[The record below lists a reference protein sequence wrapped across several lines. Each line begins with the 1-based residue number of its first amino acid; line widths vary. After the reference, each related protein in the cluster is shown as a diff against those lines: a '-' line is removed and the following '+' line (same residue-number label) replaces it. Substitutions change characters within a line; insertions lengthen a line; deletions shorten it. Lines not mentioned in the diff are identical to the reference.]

1 MLKRTHTDQSGEV
14 IGKWLIQLLV
24 FMAVIALVGYEFLSI
39 AFTWFALDDPAR
51 EVATAAANAMSDADD
66 LREGEAAALEE
77 AEQEEV
83 EFVSIGL
90 DGDFV
95 TVVVRRRA
103 NTLLLHRISEGFT
116 TPSVDGR
123 ARWRQ

>member
-1 MLKRTHTDQSGEV
+1 MWQRTHTDQSGEV
-14 IGKWLIQLLV
+14 ISRWLIQLLV

-66 LREGEAAALEE
+66 LSEGEAAALEE

-83 EFVSIGL
+83 EFVSIGV

-95 TVVVRRRA
+95 TVTVRRQA
-103 NTLLLHRISEGFT
+103 HTLLLHRISEGFT

>member
-1 MLKRTHTDQSGEV
+1 MRHRTHTDEAGEV
-14 IGKWLIQLLV
+14 ISKWLIQLVV
-24 FMAVIALVGYEFLSI
+24 FMTVIALVGYEFLSI

-51 EVATAAANAMSDADD
+51 EVATAAANVMSDPDD
-66 LREGEAAALEE
+66 LAEGEKAAVAA
-77 AEQEEV
+77 AEQEDVEV
-83 EFVSIGL
+83 VSIGV

-95 TVVVRRRA
+95 TVTVERAA
-103 NTLLLHRISEGFT
+103 NTLLLHRVSEDFT